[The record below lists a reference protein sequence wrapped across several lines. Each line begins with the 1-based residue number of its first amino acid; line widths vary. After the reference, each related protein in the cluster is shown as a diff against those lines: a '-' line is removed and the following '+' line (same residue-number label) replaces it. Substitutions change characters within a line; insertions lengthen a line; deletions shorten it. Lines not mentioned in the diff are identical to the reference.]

1 MRPENR
7 SVRRSWVKHHKR
19 RNYLVLG
26 LVTALLIL
34 IIVAFSASPPPT
46 GAQIGQQAPD
56 FTLADINNA
65 NFHLFEQKGK
75 PVLLEFMTTSCRF
88 CTEQAP
94 ILSELWTRHGSHV
107 AFVSISV
114 DPARDTPSVL
124 SAYAVAP
131 EHIMPWTWIRDTSG
145 IDQSYGITGTPTVF
159 LLDRDSVVKSRFNGL
174 TNLQTLDNG
183 VQAIL

>member
-1 MRPENR
+1 MRPESRN
-7 SVRRSWVKHHKR
+7 VRRSWVKHHKR

-26 LVTALLIL
+26 FVTALLIL

-56 FTLADINNA
+56 INLPDINNS
-65 NFHLFEQKGK
+65 NFRLFDKKGT
-75 PVLLEFMTTSCRF
+75 PVLLEFMTTSCHF

-94 ILSELWTRHGSHV
+94 ILSQLWSSHGIHV
-107 AFVSISV
+107 SFVSLSM
-114 DPARDTPSVL
+114 DPATDQPSVL
-124 SAYAVAP
+124 SAYAA
-131 EHIMPWTWIRDTSG
+131 EHNMPWTWIRDTSG
-145 IDQSYGITGTPTVF
+145 IGKTYGVNGTPTVF

-174 TNLQTLDNG
+174 TDLQTLDNG